1 MSDYISRE
9 AAIAYA
15 VSGRIRTLPT
25 TEDGENW
32 IRVNEVRE
40 SLKSVPAADVVE
52 RQKGKW
58 EKIRDSYCAW
68 SCSVCKEIVIAM
80 PEQMGRPLYDYCPN
94 CGADMRG
101 ES

>member
-52 RQKGKW
+52 VIRCKDCLYYDDTDEKGCW
-58 EKIRDSYCAW
+58 CDYNGDWVEAS
-68 SCSVCKEIVIAM
+68 
-80 PEQMGRPLYDYCPN
+80 DYCYAAERREP
-94 CGADMRG
+94 
-101 ES
+101 